1 LLQRKDMPTV
11 AKSVSTLAGKRT
23 SSAKASTTTTSRTHK
38 PLSPGIVKIEG
49 VCGGNACIMRTRIP
63 VWSIIEW
70 QQMGVSTAKI
80 LKIYPTLTASDLLSA
95 ELYYKHNASEIDEA
109 IRENQEA

>member
-1 LLQRKDMPTV
+1 MSTV
-11 AKSVSTLAGKRT
+11 VKPINALAGKRK
-23 SSAKASTTTTSRTHK
+23 SSAKASTTTKSRAQK
-38 PLSPGIVKIEG
+38 QLSPGIVKIHG
-49 VCGGNACIMRTRIP
+49 VCGGNACIVRTRIP

-70 QQMGVSTAKI
+70 QQMGCSNTKI

-95 ELYYKHNASEIDEA
+95 ELYYKHNATEIDEA